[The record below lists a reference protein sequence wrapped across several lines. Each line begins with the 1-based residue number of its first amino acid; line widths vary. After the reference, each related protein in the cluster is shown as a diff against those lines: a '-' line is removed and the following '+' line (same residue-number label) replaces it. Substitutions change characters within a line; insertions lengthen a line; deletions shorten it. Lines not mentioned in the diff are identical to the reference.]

1 MELKKFKIN
10 GKAIEFV
17 NAYRN
22 TSSGFAHDSTVFI
35 NNCQYGKA
43 TCIYYN
49 RTWERYCYQTVMEK
63 LVRQLEDERIERLK
77 NRFKEV
83 HGYTKL
89 TPKRKEEFESEIKG
103 DEELKLYSKLM
114 KALR

>member
-22 TSSGFAHDSTVFI
+22 TRSGFAHDSTIFI
-35 NNCQYGKA
+35 NNCQYGTA

-49 RTWERYCYQTVMEK
+49 RTWERYCYQSVMRK

-89 TPKRKEEFESEIKG
+89 TSKRTEEFEAEIK
-103 DEELKLYSKLM
+103 DDSELKLYAKLF
-114 KALR
+114 KALS